1 MRSPLRLSSSSPEL
15 ANASAQA
22 EEEMPAREVAAQ
34 FAIGLLPFTRV
45 IGRHYIDNLYH
56 VVNYNPSSIK

>member
-1 MRSPLRLSSSSPEL
+1 
-15 ANASAQA
+15 
-22 EEEMPAREVAAQ
+22 MPAREVAAQ